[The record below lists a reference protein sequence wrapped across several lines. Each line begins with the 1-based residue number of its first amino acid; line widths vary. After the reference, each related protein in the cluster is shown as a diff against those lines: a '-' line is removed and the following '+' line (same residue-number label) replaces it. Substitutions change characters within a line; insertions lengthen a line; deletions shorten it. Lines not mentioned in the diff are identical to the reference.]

1 METNYSIVKSYSL
14 HFTSYVKVFVSLG
27 VLNKTQFW
35 CTFAS
40 HLGAC
45 FLTPRRFQPIRV
57 KVMIWFPACCSTS
70 AAGCQEQPEWQW
82 ADPHDPLEICPFTHQ
97 PTRPPPREG
106 RTRGCHPTPAGPTPR
121 KHRSRQAAGF
131 WCGLLDLYVS
141 RRVSLLECCTLR
153 SGLFVPVVSPFGTG
167 RVCHLQLPSRVMPA
181 GFQQLG
187 GEVFLF
193 FPRAFWKCELAWCPC
208 REVLIILHQPFL
220 LIALSLSWLARIWLR
235 CA

>member
-1 METNYSIVKSYSL
+1 M
-14 HFTSYVKVFVSLG
+14 
-27 VLNKTQFW
+27 
-35 CTFAS
+35 
-40 HLGAC
+40 
-45 FLTPRRFQPIRV
+45 IR
-57 KVMIWFPACCSTS
+57 FPACCSTS
-70 AAGCQEQPEWQW
+70 AAGCQEQAEWQW

-141 RRVSLLECCTLR
+141 GRVSLLECCTLR

-193 FPRAFWKCELAWCPC
+193 FHES
-208 REVLIILHQPFL
+208 FL
-220 LIALSLSWLARIWLR
+220 EM
-235 CA
+235 